1 MKRISS
7 FLGLEED
14 DCEQSKHCEHGEQSE
29 QSKEENSEQ
38 PEKETEQSKEESSE
52 QSKEKT
58 EQSEHSQRS
67 KEENSSQDKT
77 AKTNAITLHN
87 ASFSWGDTTPCLEAI
102 SLSIKKGSLVAVI
115 GDTGCGKSSFL
126 LSLVGMLSRRG
137 GSLQRSGTLA
147 LSEQQAWIVND
158 TVRNNILLGS
168 AYDETRFRRVIA
180 ACQMVRDLRILG
192 GEEAEIGAHGINV
205 SGGQKAR
212 LSLARCCY
220 SEASIVL
227 LDDPLAAVDA
237 RVGHRLFHEC
247 ICGELKGRTR
257 IMTTNALQY
266 LAYCDQIVLLK
277 DRRVAFDGDYAA
289 FTRSPYAGM
298 VSACGESPVEEES
311 SLAEEESDRVEDR
324 EDSIPS
330 QDNNPSQDHEDNPS
344 QDHED
349 HENTTLTTAEEK
361 ETGSI
366 SFSVLTSY
374 ASAFGKGLTWGV
386 VAMLLLTVVSMTAS
400 QLWVSGWTGD
410 PCMEMETAECAARTN
425 YYSVGFFVITAF
437 TGVFTVV
444 RLVLQ
449 ARGRV
454 NASRVYHRELTEH
467 VVGAPVSFFDV
478 NPVGRITNRFN
489 RDMYVIDFDFP
500 YNFFNF
506 LGVLVMVVSDCCV
519 IIGIAPVMSVVIV
532 VTVAA
537 WLWVH
542 GLFTRG
548 NADYQRIEGLER
560 SRLFNDFQSVLAGM
574 ASITAYER
582 RALFV
587 GRMERALD
595 RSNVASLFSFLAN
608 YWFCIRAAT
617 ATSVINFCLCLLSV
631 AFRSS
636 FSAANLGAALSSAIG
651 LSSSISSVCDTIS
664 CSEMN
669 LISIERVRDF
679 CARAQPESLEGGSE
693 RAPEGWPREG
703 RVEMQ
708 DVSLRYREGPLVLKH
723 VNLSVGAQEKVGIVG
738 RTGAGKS
745 SLTVALFRIA
755 PVSTGSITID
765 GVDVGKLGLA
775 EARRAL
781 CIIPQDPVLF
791 CASLRFNVD
800 PFGEYSDERIWS
812 VLEQVGLKECVVQLG
827 GLESALEEGGANL
840 SVGNRQLVCVARALL
855 RNPRILV
862 MDEAT
867 SSLDGAADA
876 RLQEVIR
883 REFAEC
889 TCLTIAHRL
898 NTVVDAD
905 RICVLDQGEVKEMGR
920 PSALWK
926 ARGLFYAMV
935 EATGDAGLK
944 EALEAL

>member
-14 DCEQSKHCEHGEQSE
+14 SERGENGEH
-29 QSKEENSEQ
+29 
-38 PEKETEQSKEESSE
+38 
-52 QSKEKT
+52 
-58 EQSEHSQRS
+58 SEHSEKS
-67 KEENSSQDKT
+67 GNENPEQDKKNEE
-77 AKTNAITLHN
+77 KTNAITLHN
-87 ASFSWGDTTPCLEAI
+87 ASFSWGDATPCLEDV
-102 SLSIKKGSLVAVI
+102 SLHIKKGSLVAVI

-126 LSLVGMLSRRG
+126 LSLAGMLSRRE
-137 GSLQRSGTLA
+137 GSLERSGTLA

-168 AYDETRFRRVIA
+168 AYDETRFHRVIA
-180 ACQMVRDLRILG
+180 ACQMERDLRILG

-257 IMTTNALQY
+257 VMTTNALQY

-289 FTRSPYAGM
+289 FTRSPYAGIA
-298 VSACGESPVEEES
+298 SACGEDGN
-311 SLAEEESDRVEDR
+311 A
-324 EDSIPS
+324 S
-330 QDNNPSQDHEDNPS
+330 QDSLSSRDHEDNPSQDHEDNPS

-349 HENTTLTTAEEK
+349 NTDNNNASQDHTTLTTAEEK
-361 ETGSI
+361 ATGSI
-366 SFSVLTSY
+366 SLSVLTSY
-374 ASAFGKGLTWGV
+374 ASAFGKGLTSGV

-574 ASITAYER
+574 ASITAYGR
-582 RALFV
+582 RELFV

-595 RSNVASLFSFLAN
+595 RSNVASMFSFLAN

-631 AFRSS
+631 VFRSS

-669 LISIERVRDF
+669 LVSIERVRAF
-679 CARAQPESLEGGSE
+679 CASAQPEALEGGSERAEKLEGGSE

-703 RVEMQ
+703 RVEMR

-723 VNLSVGAQEKVGIVG
+723 VNLSVGAREKVGIVG

-755 PVSTGSITID
+755 PLSAGSVTID

-812 VLEQVGLKECVVQLG
+812 VLEQVGLKECVLELG

-840 SVGNRQLVCVARALL
+840 SMGNRQLVCVARALL

-867 SSLDGAADA
+867 SSLDAGADA
-876 RLQEVIR
+876 RLQAVIR

-905 RICVLDQGEVKEMGR
+905 RICVLDQGEVKEVGS

-926 ARGLFYAMV
+926 KRGLFYAMV

-944 EALEAL
+944 EALESL

>member
-1 MKRISS
+1 MRGSSSMKRISS

-14 DCEQSKHCEHGEQSE
+14 SERGENGEHGEQSE
-29 QSKEENSEQ
+29 KEC
-38 PEKETEQSKEESSE
+38 EQSCEHSE
-52 QSKEKT
+52 QSEKDNSGKDNSEKEKN
-58 EQSEHSQRS
+58 
-67 KEENSSQDKT
+67 EE
-77 AKTNAITLHN
+77 KTNAITLHN
-87 ASFSWGDTTPCLEAI
+87 ASFSWGDATPCLEAI
-102 SLSIKKGSLVAVI
+102 SLHIKKGSLVAVI

-126 LSLVGMLSRRG
+126 LSLVGMLSRRE
-137 GSLQRSGTLA
+137 GSLERSGTLA

-180 ACQMVRDLRILG
+180 ACQMERDLRILG

-257 IMTTNALQY
+257 VMTTNALQY

-289 FTRSPYAGM
+289 FTRSPFAGI
-298 VSACGESPVEEES
+298 VSACGE
-311 SLAEEESDRVEDR
+311 DRN
-324 EDSIPS
+324 PS
-330 QDNNPSQDHEDNPS
+330 QDNPSSQDHEDVPSSQDHEDNKDNNNAS
-344 QDHED
+344 QDH
-349 HENTTLTTAEEK
+349 TTLTTAEEK
-361 ETGSI
+361 ATGSI

-374 ASAFGKGLTWGV
+374 ASAFGKGLTSGV
-386 VAMLLLTVVSMTAS
+386 IAMLLLTVVSMTAS

-532 VTVAA
+532 VTVGA

-574 ASITAYER
+574 ASITAYGR
-582 RALFV
+582 RDLFV

-595 RSNVASLFSFLAN
+595 RSNVASMFSFLAN

-631 AFRSS
+631 LFRSS

-669 LISIERVRDF
+669 LVSIERVRAF
-679 CARAQPESLEGGSE
+679 CASAEPEALEGGSERAEALEGVSERAEALEGESE

-703 RVEMQ
+703 RVEMR

-723 VNLSVGAQEKVGIVG
+723 VNLSVGAREKVGIVG

-755 PVSTGSITID
+755 PLSAGSVTID

-812 VLEQVGLKECVVQLG
+812 VLEQVGLKECVVELG

-876 RLQEVIR
+876 RLQAVIR

-905 RICVLDQGEVKEMGR
+905 RICVLEQGEVREVGS

-926 ARGLFYAMV
+926 KRGLFYAMV
-935 EATGDAGLK
+935 EATGDVGLK
-944 EALEAL
+944 EALESL

>member
-14 DCEQSKHCEHGEQSE
+14 SERGENGEHSEQSE
-29 QSKEENSEQ
+29 KSGNEN
-38 PEKETEQSKEESSE
+38 PE
-52 QSKEKT
+52 
-58 EQSEHSQRS
+58 
-67 KEENSSQDKT
+67 QDKKNEE
-77 AKTNAITLHN
+77 KTNAITLHN
-87 ASFSWGDTTPCLEAI
+87 ASFSWGDATPCLEDV
-102 SLSIKKGSLVAVI
+102 SLHIKKGSLVAVI

-126 LSLVGMLSRRG
+126 LSLVGMLSRRE
-137 GSLQRSGTLA
+137 GSLERSGTLA

-168 AYDETRFRRVIA
+168 AYDETRFHRVIA
-180 ACQMVRDLRILG
+180 ACQMERDLRILG

-257 IMTTNALQY
+257 VMTTNALQY

-289 FTRSPYAGM
+289 FTRSPYAGIA
-298 VSACGESPVEEES
+298 SACGEDGN
-311 SLAEEESDRVEDR
+311 A
-324 EDSIPS
+324 S
-330 QDNNPSQDHEDNPS
+330 QDSLSSRDHEDNPSRDHEDNPS

-361 ETGSI
+361 ATGSI
-366 SFSVLTSY
+366 SLPVLTSY
-374 ASAFGKGLTWGV
+374 ASAFGKGLTSGV

-574 ASITAYER
+574 ASITAYGR
-582 RALFV
+582 RELFV

-595 RSNVASLFSFLAN
+595 RSNVASMFSFLAN

-631 AFRSS
+631 VFRSS

-669 LISIERVRDF
+669 LVSIERVRAF
-679 CARAQPESLEGGSE
+679 CASAQPEALEGGSERAEKLEGGSE

-703 RVEMQ
+703 RVEMR

-723 VNLSVGAQEKVGIVG
+723 VNLSVGAREKVGIVG

-755 PVSTGSITID
+755 PLSAGSVTID

-812 VLEQVGLKECVVQLG
+812 VLEQVGLKECVLELG

-867 SSLDGAADA
+867 SSLDAGADA
-876 RLQEVIR
+876 RLQAVIR

-905 RICVLDQGEVKEMGR
+905 RICVLDQGEVKEVGS

-926 ARGLFYAMV
+926 KRGLFYAMV
-935 EATGDAGLK
+935 EATGDARLK
-944 EALEAL
+944 EALESL

>member
-14 DCEQSKHCEHGEQSE
+14 SERGENGEHSEQSE
-29 QSKEENSEQ
+29 KSGNEN
-38 PEKETEQSKEESSE
+38 PE
-52 QSKEKT
+52 
-58 EQSEHSQRS
+58 
-67 KEENSSQDKT
+67 QDKKNEE
-77 AKTNAITLHN
+77 KTNAITLHN
-87 ASFSWGDTTPCLEAI
+87 ASFSWGDATPCLEAI
-102 SLSIKKGSLVAVI
+102 SLHIKKGSLVAVI

-126 LSLVGMLSRRG
+126 LSLAGMLSRRE
-137 GSLQRSGTLA
+137 GSLERSGTLA

-180 ACQMVRDLRILG
+180 ACQMERDLRILG

-257 IMTTNALQY
+257 VMTTNALQY

-289 FTRSPYAGM
+289 FTRSPYAGIA
-298 VSACGESPVEEES
+298 SACGEDGN
-311 SLAEEESDRVEDR
+311 A
-324 EDSIPS
+324 S
-330 QDNNPSQDHEDNPS
+330 QDSLSSRDHEDNPSQDHEDNPS

-349 HENTTLTTAEEK
+349 NPSQDHEDNTDNNNASQDHTTLTTAEEK
-361 ETGSI
+361 ATGSI
-366 SFSVLTSY
+366 SLSVLTSY
-374 ASAFGKGLTWGV
+374 ASAFGKGLTSGV

-574 ASITAYER
+574 ASITAYGR
-582 RALFV
+582 RELFV

-595 RSNVASLFSFLAN
+595 RSNVASMFSFLAN

-631 AFRSS
+631 VLRSS

-669 LISIERVRDF
+669 LVSIERVRAF
-679 CARAQPESLEGGSE
+679 CASAQPEALEGGSERAEKLEGGSE

-703 RVEMQ
+703 RVEMR

-723 VNLSVGAQEKVGIVG
+723 VNLSVGAREKVGIVG

-755 PVSTGSITID
+755 PLSAGSVTID

-812 VLEQVGLKECVVQLG
+812 VLEQVGLKECVLELG

-867 SSLDGAADA
+867 SSLDAGADA
-876 RLQEVIR
+876 RLQAVIR

-905 RICVLDQGEVKEMGR
+905 RICVLDQGEVREVGS

-926 ARGLFYAMV
+926 KRGLFYAMV

-944 EALEAL
+944 EALESL

>member
-14 DCEQSKHCEHGEQSE
+14 SERGENGEHSEQSE
-29 QSKEENSEQ
+29 KSGNEN
-38 PEKETEQSKEESSE
+38 PE
-52 QSKEKT
+52 
-58 EQSEHSQRS
+58 
-67 KEENSSQDKT
+67 QDKKNEE
-77 AKTNAITLHN
+77 KTNAITLHN
-87 ASFSWGDTTPCLEAI
+87 ASFSWGDATPCLEDV
-102 SLSIKKGSLVAVI
+102 SLHIKKGSLVAVI

-126 LSLVGMLSRRG
+126 LSLAGMLSRRE
-137 GSLQRSGTLA
+137 GSLERSGTLA

-168 AYDETRFRRVIA
+168 AYDETRFHRVIA
-180 ACQMVRDLRILG
+180 ACQMERDLRILG

-257 IMTTNALQY
+257 VMTTNALQY

-289 FTRSPYAGM
+289 FTRSPYAGIA
-298 VSACGESPVEEES
+298 SACGE
-311 SLAEEESDRVEDR
+311 DRN
-324 EDSIPS
+324 PS
-330 QDNNPSQDHEDNPS
+330 QDSLSSQDHEDNPS

-349 HENTTLTTAEEK
+349 NTDNNNASQDHENTTLTTAEEK
-361 ETGSI
+361 ATGSI

-374 ASAFGKGLTWGV
+374 AKAFGKGLTSGV

-410 PCMEMETAECAARTN
+410 SCMEMETAECAARTN

-574 ASITAYER
+574 ASITAYGR
-582 RALFV
+582 RELFV
-587 GRMERALD
+587 GRMERALN
-595 RSNVASLFSFLAN
+595 RSNVASMFSFLAN

-631 AFRSS
+631 LFRSS

-669 LISIERVRDF
+669 LVSIERVRAF
-679 CARAQPESLEGGSE
+679 CASAQPEALEGGSE

-703 RVEMQ
+703 RVEMR

-723 VNLSVGAQEKVGIVG
+723 VNLSVGAREKVGIVG

-755 PVSTGSITID
+755 PLSGGSVTID

-812 VLEQVGLKECVVQLG
+812 VLEQVGLKECVLELG

-867 SSLDGAADA
+867 SSLDAGADA
-876 RLQEVIR
+876 RLQAVIR

-905 RICVLDQGEVKEMGR
+905 RICVLDQGEVKEVGS

-926 ARGLFYAMV
+926 KRGLFYAMV

-944 EALEAL
+944 EALESL

>member
-14 DCEQSKHCEHGEQSE
+14 GERGENGEHGEHSE
-29 QSKEENSEQ
+29 QS
-38 PEKETEQSKEESSE
+38 EKECEKSCEHSE
-52 QSKEKT
+52 QSEKDNSEKEKN
-58 EQSEHSQRS
+58 
-67 KEENSSQDKT
+67 EET
-77 AKTNAITLHN
+77 TNAITLHN
-87 ASFSWGDTTPCLEAI
+87 ASFSWGDATPCLEGM
-102 SLSIKKGSLVAVI
+102 SLHIKKGSLVAVI

-126 LSLVGMLSRRG
+126 LSLVGMLSRRE
-137 GSLQRSGTLA
+137 GSLERSGTLA

-168 AYDETRFRRVIA
+168 AYDETRFHRVIA
-180 ACQMVRDLRILG
+180 VCQMERDLRILG

-257 IMTTNALQY
+257 VMTTNALQY

-289 FTRSPYAGM
+289 FTRSPFAGI
-298 VSACGESPVEEES
+298 VSACGE
-311 SLAEEESDRVEDR
+311 DRN
-324 EDSIPS
+324 PS
-330 QDNNPSQDHEDNPS
+330 QDSLSSRDHEDNPSQDHEDNPS

-349 HENTTLTTAEEK
+349 NKDNNNASQDHTTLTTAEEK
-361 ETGSI
+361 ATGSI
-366 SFSVLTSY
+366 SLSVLTSY
-374 ASAFGKGLTWGV
+374 ASAFGKGLTSGV

-574 ASITAYER
+574 ASITAYGR
-582 RALFV
+582 RELFV

-595 RSNVASLFSFLAN
+595 RSNVASMFSFLAN

-631 AFRSS
+631 LFRSS

-669 LISIERVRDF
+669 LVSIERVRAF
-679 CARAQPESLEGGSE
+679 CASAQPEALEGGSERAEKLEGGSE

-703 RVEMQ
+703 RVEMR

-723 VNLSVGAQEKVGIVG
+723 VNLSVGAREKVGIVG

-755 PVSTGSITID
+755 PLSAGSVTID

-812 VLEQVGLKECVVQLG
+812 VLEQVGLKECVVELG

-867 SSLDGAADA
+867 SSLDAGADA
-876 RLQEVIR
+876 RLQAVIR

-905 RICVLDQGEVKEMGR
+905 RICVLDQGEVKEVGS

-926 ARGLFYAMV
+926 KRGLFYAMV

-944 EALEAL
+944 EALESL

>member
-14 DCEQSKHCEHGEQSE
+14 SERGENGEHSEQSE
-29 QSKEENSEQ
+29 KSGNEN
-38 PEKETEQSKEESSE
+38 PE
-52 QSKEKT
+52 
-58 EQSEHSQRS
+58 
-67 KEENSSQDKT
+67 QDKKNEE
-77 AKTNAITLHN
+77 KTNAITLHN
-87 ASFSWGDTTPCLEAI
+87 ASFSWGDATPCLEDV
-102 SLSIKKGSLVAVI
+102 SLHIKKGSLVAVI

-126 LSLVGMLSRRG
+126 LSLVGMLSRRE
-137 GSLQRSGTLA
+137 GSLERSGTLA

-168 AYDETRFRRVIA
+168 AYDETRFHRVIA
-180 ACQMVRDLRILG
+180 ACQMERDLRILG

-257 IMTTNALQY
+257 VMTTNALQY

-289 FTRSPYAGM
+289 FTRSPYAGIA
-298 VSACGESPVEEES
+298 SACGEDGN
-311 SLAEEESDRVEDR
+311 A
-324 EDSIPS
+324 S
-330 QDNNPSQDHEDNPS
+330 QDSLSSRDHEDNPSRDHEDNPS

-349 HENTTLTTAEEK
+349 NTDNNNASQDHTTLTTAEEK
-361 ETGSI
+361 ATGSI
-366 SFSVLTSY
+366 SLSVLTSY
-374 ASAFGKGLTWGV
+374 ASAFGKGLTSGV

-410 PCMEMETAECAARTN
+410 PCMVMETAECAARTN

-437 TGVFTVV
+437 TGVLTVV

-574 ASITAYER
+574 ASITAYGR
-582 RALFV
+582 RELFV

-595 RSNVASLFSFLAN
+595 RSNVASMFSFLAN

-631 AFRSS
+631 LFRSS

-669 LISIERVRDF
+669 LVSIERVRAF
-679 CARAQPESLEGGSE
+679 CASAQPEALEGGSE

-703 RVEMQ
+703 RVEMR

-723 VNLSVGAQEKVGIVG
+723 VNLSVGAREKVGIVG

-755 PVSTGSITID
+755 PLSAGSVTID

-812 VLEQVGLKECVVQLG
+812 VLEQVGLKECVLELG

-867 SSLDGAADA
+867 SSLDAGADA
-876 RLQEVIR
+876 RLQAVIR

-905 RICVLDQGEVKEMGR
+905 RICVLDQGEVKEVGS

-926 ARGLFYAMV
+926 KRGLFYAMV

-944 EALEAL
+944 EALESL

>member
-1 MKRISS
+1 MRGSSSMKRISS

-14 DCEQSKHCEHGEQSE
+14 SERGENGEHSEQSE
-29 QSKEENSEQ
+29 KSGNEN
-38 PEKETEQSKEESSE
+38 PE
-52 QSKEKT
+52 
-58 EQSEHSQRS
+58 
-67 KEENSSQDKT
+67 QDKKNEE
-77 AKTNAITLHN
+77 KTNAITLHN
-87 ASFSWGDTTPCLEAI
+87 ASFSWGDATPCLEDV
-102 SLSIKKGSLVAVI
+102 SLHIKKGSLVAVI

-126 LSLVGMLSRRG
+126 LSLVGMLSRRE
-137 GSLQRSGTLA
+137 GSLERSGTLA

-168 AYDETRFRRVIA
+168 AYDETRFHRVIA
-180 ACQMVRDLRILG
+180 ACQMERDLRILG

-257 IMTTNALQY
+257 VMTTNALQY

-289 FTRSPYAGM
+289 FTRSPYAGIA
-298 VSACGESPVEEES
+298 SACGESPVEEES

-374 ASAFGKGLTWGV
+374 ASAFGKGLTSGV

-454 NASRVYHRELTEH
+454 NASRVYHKELTEH

-574 ASITAYER
+574 ASITAYGR
-582 RALFV
+582 RELFV

-595 RSNVASLFSFLAN
+595 RSNVASMFSFLAN

-631 AFRSS
+631 VFRSS

-669 LISIERVRDF
+669 LVSIERVRAF
-679 CARAQPESLEGGSE
+679 CASAQPESLEGGSERAEKLEGGSE

-703 RVEMQ
+703 RVEMR

-723 VNLSVGAQEKVGIVG
+723 VNLSVGAREKVGIVG

-755 PVSTGSITID
+755 PLSAGSVTID

-812 VLEQVGLKECVVQLG
+812 VLEQVGLKECVLELG

-867 SSLDGAADA
+867 SSLDAGADA
-876 RLQEVIR
+876 RLQAVIR

-905 RICVLDQGEVKEMGR
+905 RICVLDQGEVKEVGS

-926 ARGLFYAMV
+926 KRGLFYAMV
-935 EATGDAGLK
+935 EATGDARLK
-944 EALEAL
+944 EALESL

>member
-14 DCEQSKHCEHGEQSE
+14 SERGENGEHSEQSE
-29 QSKEENSEQ
+29 KSGNEN
-38 PEKETEQSKEESSE
+38 PE
-52 QSKEKT
+52 
-58 EQSEHSQRS
+58 
-67 KEENSSQDKT
+67 QDKKNEE
-77 AKTNAITLHN
+77 KTNAITLHN
-87 ASFSWGDTTPCLEAI
+87 ASFSWGDATPCLEDV
-102 SLSIKKGSLVAVI
+102 SLHIKKGSLVAVI

-126 LSLVGMLSRRG
+126 LSLVGMLSRRE
-137 GSLQRSGTLA
+137 GSLERSGTLA
-147 LSEQQAWIVND
+147 LSQQQAWIVND

-180 ACQMVRDLRILG
+180 ACQMERDLRILG

-257 IMTTNALQY
+257 VMTTNALQY

-289 FTRSPYAGM
+289 FTRSPYAGIA
-298 VSACGESPVEEES
+298 SACGEDGN
-311 SLAEEESDRVEDR
+311 A
-324 EDSIPS
+324 S
-330 QDNNPSQDHEDNPS
+330 QDSLSSRDHEDNPSRDREDNPS

-349 HENTTLTTAEEK
+349 NTDNNNASQDHTTLTTAEEK
-361 ETGSI
+361 ATGSI
-366 SFSVLTSY
+366 SLSVLTSY
-374 ASAFGKGLTWGV
+374 ASAFGKGLTSGV

-574 ASITAYER
+574 ASITAYGR
-582 RALFV
+582 RELFV

-595 RSNVASLFSFLAN
+595 RSNVASMFSFLAN

-631 AFRSS
+631 VFRSS

-669 LISIERVRDF
+669 LVSIERVRAF
-679 CARAQPESLEGGSE
+679 CASAQPEALEGGSERAEKLEGGSE

-703 RVEMQ
+703 RVEMR

-723 VNLSVGAQEKVGIVG
+723 VNLSVGAREKVGIVG

-755 PVSTGSITID
+755 PLSAGSVTID

-812 VLEQVGLKECVVQLG
+812 VLEQVGLKECVLELG

-867 SSLDGAADA
+867 SSLDAGADA
-876 RLQEVIR
+876 RLQAVIR

-905 RICVLDQGEVKEMGR
+905 RICVLDQGEVKEVGS

-926 ARGLFYAMV
+926 KRGLFYAMV
-935 EATGDAGLK
+935 EATGDARLK
-944 EALEAL
+944 EALESL

>member
-14 DCEQSKHCEHGEQSE
+14 SKRGENGEQSE
-29 QSKEENSEQ
+29 KSKNEQTEKEGENSEQ
-38 PEKETEQSKEESSE
+38 NEKNEE
-52 QSKEKT
+52 
-58 EQSEHSQRS
+58 
-67 KEENSSQDKT
+67 
-77 AKTNAITLHN
+77 KTNAITLHN
-87 ASFSWGDTTPCLEAI
+87 ASFSWGDATPCLEDV
-102 SLSIKKGSLVAVI
+102 SLHIKKDSLVVVI

-126 LSLVGMLSRRG
+126 LSLVGMLSRRE
-137 GSLQRSGTLA
+137 GSLERSGTLA

-180 ACQMVRDLRILG
+180 ACQMERDLRILG

-257 IMTTNALQY
+257 VMTTNALQY

-289 FTRSPYAGM
+289 FTRSPFAGI
-298 VSACGESPVEEES
+298 VSACGE
-311 SLAEEESDRVEDR
+311 DRN
-324 EDSIPS
+324 PS
-330 QDNNPSQDHEDNPS
+330 QDNPSSQDHEDVPSSQYNNPS

-361 ETGSI
+361 ATGSI

-374 ASAFGKGLTWGV
+374 ASAFGKGLTSGV
-386 VAMLLLTVVSMTAS
+386 IAMLLLTVVSMTAS

-410 PCMEMETAECAARTN
+410 PCMEMETEECASRTN

-574 ASITAYER
+574 ASITAYGR
-582 RALFV
+582 RELFV

-595 RSNVASLFSFLAN
+595 RSNVASMFSFLAN

-631 AFRSS
+631 LFRSS

-669 LISIERVRDF
+669 LISIERVRAF
-679 CARAQPESLEGGSE
+679 CASAEPEALEGESE

-703 RVEMQ
+703 RVEMR

-723 VNLSVGAQEKVGIVG
+723 VNLSVGAREKVGIVG

-755 PVSTGSITID
+755 PLSAGSVTID

-812 VLEQVGLKECVVQLG
+812 VLEQVGLKECVLELG

-867 SSLDGAADA
+867 SSLDAGADA
-876 RLQEVIR
+876 RLQAVIR

-905 RICVLDQGEVKEMGR
+905 RICVLDQGEVREVGS

-926 ARGLFYAMV
+926 KRGLFYAMV
-935 EATGDAGLK
+935 EATGDTGLK
-944 EALEAL
+944 EALESL

>member
-14 DCEQSKHCEHGEQSE
+14 SERGENGEHSEQSE
-29 QSKEENSEQ
+29 KSGNEN
-38 PEKETEQSKEESSE
+38 PE
-52 QSKEKT
+52 
-58 EQSEHSQRS
+58 
-67 KEENSSQDKT
+67 QDKKNEE
-77 AKTNAITLHN
+77 KTNAITLHN
-87 ASFSWGDTTPCLEAI
+87 ASFSWGDATPCLEDV
-102 SLSIKKGSLVAVI
+102 SLHIKKGSLVAVI

-126 LSLVGMLSRRG
+126 LSLVGMLSRRE
-137 GSLQRSGTLA
+137 GSLERSGTLA
-147 LSEQQAWIVND
+147 LSEQQTWIVND

-180 ACQMVRDLRILG
+180 ACQMERDLRILG

-257 IMTTNALQY
+257 VMTTNALQY

-289 FTRSPYAGM
+289 FTRSPYAGIA
-298 VSACGESPVEEES
+298 SACGEDGN
-311 SLAEEESDRVEDR
+311 A
-324 EDSIPS
+324 S
-330 QDNNPSQDHEDNPS
+330 QDSLSSRDHEDNPS

-349 HENTTLTTAEEK
+349 NTDNNNASQDHTTLTTAEEK
-361 ETGSI
+361 ATGSI
-366 SFSVLTSY
+366 SLSVLTSY
-374 ASAFGKGLTWGV
+374 ASAFGKGLTSGV

-574 ASITAYER
+574 ASITAYGR
-582 RALFV
+582 RELFV

-595 RSNVASLFSFLAN
+595 RSNVASMFSFLAN

-631 AFRSS
+631 VFRSS

-669 LISIERVRDF
+669 LVSIERVRAF
-679 CARAQPESLEGGSE
+679 CASAQPEALEGGSERAEKLEGGSE

-703 RVEMQ
+703 RVEMR

-723 VNLSVGAQEKVGIVG
+723 VNLSVGAREKVGIVG

-755 PVSTGSITID
+755 PLSAGSVTID

-812 VLEQVGLKECVVQLG
+812 VLEQVGLKECVLELG

-867 SSLDGAADA
+867 SSLDAGADA
-876 RLQEVIR
+876 RLQAVIR

-905 RICVLDQGEVKEMGR
+905 RICVLDQGEVKEVGS

-926 ARGLFYAMV
+926 KRGLFYAMV
-935 EATGDAGLK
+935 EATGDARLK
-944 EALEAL
+944 EALESL

>member
-14 DCEQSKHCEHGEQSE
+14 SERGENGEHSEQSE
-29 QSKEENSEQ
+29 KSGNEN
-38 PEKETEQSKEESSE
+38 PE
-52 QSKEKT
+52 
-58 EQSEHSQRS
+58 
-67 KEENSSQDKT
+67 QDKKNEE
-77 AKTNAITLHN
+77 KTNAITLHN
-87 ASFSWGDTTPCLEAI
+87 ASFSWGDATPCLEDV
-102 SLSIKKGSLVAVI
+102 SLHIKKGSLVAVI

-126 LSLVGMLSRRG
+126 LSLVGMLSRRE
-137 GSLQRSGTLA
+137 GSLERSGTLA

-180 ACQMVRDLRILG
+180 ACQMERDLRILG

-257 IMTTNALQY
+257 VMTTNALQY

-289 FTRSPYAGM
+289 FTRSPYAGIA
-298 VSACGESPVEEES
+298 SACGEDGN
-311 SLAEEESDRVEDR
+311 A
-324 EDSIPS
+324 S
-330 QDNNPSQDHEDNPS
+330 QDSLSSRDHEDNPSQDHEDNPS

-349 HENTTLTTAEEK
+349 NTDNNNASQDHTTLTTAEEK
-361 ETGSI
+361 ATGSI
-366 SFSVLTSY
+366 SLSVLTSY
-374 ASAFGKGLTWGV
+374 ASAFGKGLTSGV

-542 GLFTRG
+542 GLFMRG

-574 ASITAYER
+574 ASITAYGR
-582 RALFV
+582 RELFV

-595 RSNVASLFSFLAN
+595 RSNVASMFSFLAN

-631 AFRSS
+631 LFRSS

-669 LISIERVRDF
+669 LVSIERVRAF
-679 CARAQPESLEGGSE
+679 CASAEPEALEGGSERAEKLEGGSE

-703 RVEMQ
+703 RVEMR

-723 VNLSVGAQEKVGIVG
+723 VNLSVGAREKVGIVG

-755 PVSTGSITID
+755 PLSAGSVTID

-812 VLEQVGLKECVVQLG
+812 VLEQVGLKECVLELG

-867 SSLDGAADA
+867 SSLDAGADA
-876 RLQEVIR
+876 RLQAVIR

-905 RICVLDQGEVKEMGR
+905 RICVLDQGEVKEVGS

-926 ARGLFYAMV
+926 ERGLFYAMV

-944 EALEAL
+944 EALESL

>member
-14 DCEQSKHCEHGEQSE
+14 SERGENGEHSEQSE
-29 QSKEENSEQ
+29 KSGNEN
-38 PEKETEQSKEESSE
+38 PE
-52 QSKEKT
+52 
-58 EQSEHSQRS
+58 
-67 KEENSSQDKT
+67 QDKKNEE
-77 AKTNAITLHN
+77 KTNAITLHN
-87 ASFSWGDTTPCLEAI
+87 ASFSWGDATPCLEDV
-102 SLSIKKGSLVAVI
+102 SLHIKKGSLVAVI

-126 LSLVGMLSRRG
+126 LSLVGMLSRRE
-137 GSLQRSGTLA
+137 GSLERSGTLA

-168 AYDETRFRRVIA
+168 AYDETRFHRVIA
-180 ACQMVRDLRILG
+180 ACQMERDLRILG

-257 IMTTNALQY
+257 VMTTNALQY

-289 FTRSPYAGM
+289 FTRSPYAGIA
-298 VSACGESPVEEES
+298 SACGEDGN
-311 SLAEEESDRVEDR
+311 A
-324 EDSIPS
+324 S
-330 QDNNPSQDHEDNPS
+330 QDSLSSRDHEDNPSQDHEDNPS

-349 HENTTLTTAEEK
+349 NTDNNNASQDHTTLTTAEEK
-361 ETGSI
+361 ATGSI
-366 SFSVLTSY
+366 SLSVLTSY
-374 ASAFGKGLTWGV
+374 ASAFGKGLTSGV

-478 NPVGRITNRFN
+478 NSVGRITNRFN

-574 ASITAYER
+574 ASITAYGR
-582 RALFV
+582 RELFV

-595 RSNVASLFSFLAN
+595 RSNVASMFSFLAN

-631 AFRSS
+631 VFRSS

-669 LISIERVRDF
+669 LVSIERVRAF
-679 CARAQPESLEGGSE
+679 CASAQPEALEGGSERAEKLEGGSE

-703 RVEMQ
+703 RVEMR

-723 VNLSVGAQEKVGIVG
+723 VNLSVGAREKVGIVG

-755 PVSTGSITID
+755 PLSAGSVTID

-812 VLEQVGLKECVVQLG
+812 VLEQVGLKECVVELG

-867 SSLDGAADA
+867 SSLDAGADA
-876 RLQEVIR
+876 RLQAVIR

-905 RICVLDQGEVKEMGR
+905 RICVLDQGEVKEVGS

-926 ARGLFYAMV
+926 ERGLFYAMV
-935 EATGDAGLK
+935 EATGDARLK
-944 EALEAL
+944 EALESL

>member
-14 DCEQSKHCEHGEQSE
+14 SERGENGEH
-29 QSKEENSEQ
+29 
-38 PEKETEQSKEESSE
+38 
-52 QSKEKT
+52 
-58 EQSEHSQRS
+58 SEHSEKS
-67 KEENSSQDKT
+67 GNENPEQDKKNEE
-77 AKTNAITLHN
+77 KTNAITLHN
-87 ASFSWGDTTPCLEAI
+87 ASFSWGDATPCLEDV
-102 SLSIKKGSLVAVI
+102 SLHIKKGSLVAVI

-126 LSLVGMLSRRG
+126 LSLVGMLSRRE
-137 GSLQRSGTLA
+137 GSLERSGTLA

-180 ACQMVRDLRILG
+180 ACQMERDLRILG

-257 IMTTNALQY
+257 VMTTNALQY

-289 FTRSPYAGM
+289 FTRSPYAGIA
-298 VSACGESPVEEES
+298 SACGEDGN
-311 SLAEEESDRVEDR
+311 A
-324 EDSIPS
+324 S
-330 QDNNPSQDHEDNPS
+330 QDSLSSRDHEDNPSQDHEDNPS

-349 HENTTLTTAEEK
+349 NTDNNNASQDHTTLTTAEEK
-361 ETGSI
+361 ATGSI
-366 SFSVLTSY
+366 SLSVLTSY
-374 ASAFGKGLTWGV
+374 ASAFGKGLTSGV

-574 ASITAYER
+574 ASITAYGR
-582 RALFV
+582 RELFV

-595 RSNVASLFSFLAN
+595 RSNVASMFSFLAN

-631 AFRSS
+631 VFRSS

-669 LISIERVRDF
+669 LVSIERVRAF
-679 CARAQPESLEGGSE
+679 CASAQPEALEGGSERAEKLELGGSE

-703 RVEMQ
+703 RVEMR

-723 VNLSVGAQEKVGIVG
+723 VNLSVGAREKVGIVG

-755 PVSTGSITID
+755 PLSAGSVTID

-812 VLEQVGLKECVVQLG
+812 VLEQVGLKECVVELG

-840 SVGNRQLVCVARALL
+840 SMGNRQLVCVARALL

-867 SSLDGAADA
+867 SSLDAGADA
-876 RLQEVIR
+876 RLQAVIR

-905 RICVLDQGEVKEMGR
+905 RICVLDQGEVKEVGS

-926 ARGLFYAMV
+926 KRGLFYAMV
-935 EATGDAGLK
+935 EATGDARLK
-944 EALEAL
+944 EALESL

>member
-14 DCEQSKHCEHGEQSE
+14 SERGENGEHSEQSE
-29 QSKEENSEQ
+29 KSGNEN
-38 PEKETEQSKEESSE
+38 PE
-52 QSKEKT
+52 
-58 EQSEHSQRS
+58 
-67 KEENSSQDKT
+67 QDKKNEE
-77 AKTNAITLHN
+77 KTNAITLHN
-87 ASFSWGDTTPCLEAI
+87 ASFSWGDATPCLEDV
-102 SLSIKKGSLVAVI
+102 SLHIKKGSLVAVI

-126 LSLVGMLSRRG
+126 LSLVGMLSRRE
-137 GSLQRSGTLA
+137 GSLERSGTLA

-180 ACQMVRDLRILG
+180 ACQMERDLRILG

-257 IMTTNALQY
+257 VMTTNALQY

-289 FTRSPYAGM
+289 FTRSPYAGIA
-298 VSACGESPVEEES
+298 SACGEDGN
-311 SLAEEESDRVEDR
+311 A
-324 EDSIPS
+324 S
-330 QDNNPSQDHEDNPS
+330 QDSLSSRDHEDNPS

-349 HENTTLTTAEEK
+349 NTDNNNASQDHTTLTTAEEK
-361 ETGSI
+361 ATGSI
-366 SFSVLTSY
+366 SLSVLTSY
-374 ASAFGKGLTWGV
+374 ASAFGKGLTSGV

-574 ASITAYER
+574 ASITAYGR
-582 RALFV
+582 RELFV

-595 RSNVASLFSFLAN
+595 RSNVASMFSFLAN

-631 AFRSS
+631 VFRSS

-669 LISIERVRDF
+669 LVSIERVRAF
-679 CARAQPESLEGGSE
+679 CASAQPEALEGGSERAEKLEGGSE

-703 RVEMQ
+703 RVEMR

-723 VNLSVGAQEKVGIVG
+723 VNLSVGAREKVGIVG

-755 PVSTGSITID
+755 PLSAGSVTID

-812 VLEQVGLKECVVQLG
+812 VLEQVGLKECVLELG

-867 SSLDGAADA
+867 SSLDAGADA
-876 RLQEVIR
+876 RLQAVIR

-905 RICVLDQGEVKEMGR
+905 RICVLDQGEVKEVGS

-926 ARGLFYAMV
+926 KRGLFYAMV
-935 EATGDAGLK
+935 EATGDARLK
-944 EALEAL
+944 EALESL

>member
-14 DCEQSKHCEHGEQSE
+14 SERGENGEHSEQSE
-29 QSKEENSEQ
+29 KSGNEN
-38 PEKETEQSKEESSE
+38 PE
-52 QSKEKT
+52 
-58 EQSEHSQRS
+58 
-67 KEENSSQDKT
+67 QDKKNEE
-77 AKTNAITLHN
+77 KTNAITLHN
-87 ASFSWGDTTPCLEAI
+87 ASFSWGDATPCLEDV
-102 SLSIKKGSLVAVI
+102 SLHIKKGSLVAVI

-126 LSLVGMLSRRG
+126 LSLVGMLSRRE
-137 GSLQRSGTLA
+137 GSLERSGTLA

-180 ACQMVRDLRILG
+180 ACQMERDLRILG

-257 IMTTNALQY
+257 VMTTNALQY

-289 FTRSPYAGM
+289 FTRSPYAGIA
-298 VSACGESPVEEES
+298 SACGEDGN
-311 SLAEEESDRVEDR
+311 A
-324 EDSIPS
+324 S
-330 QDNNPSQDHEDNPS
+330 QDSLSSRDHEDNPSSANHEDNPS

-349 HENTTLTTAEEK
+349 NTDNNNASQDHTTLTTAEEK
-361 ETGSI
+361 ATGSI
-366 SFSVLTSY
+366 SLSVLTSY
-374 ASAFGKGLTWGV
+374 ASAFGKGLTSGV

-410 PCMEMETAECAARTN
+410 PCMEMETEECASRTN

-574 ASITAYER
+574 ASITAYGR
-582 RALFV
+582 RELFV

-595 RSNVASLFSFLAN
+595 RSNVASMFSFLAN

-631 AFRSS
+631 VFRSS

-669 LISIERVRDF
+669 LVSIERVRAF
-679 CARAQPESLEGGSE
+679 CASAEPEALEGGSE

-703 RVEMQ
+703 RVEMR

-723 VNLSVGAQEKVGIVG
+723 VNLSVGAREKVGIVG

-755 PVSTGSITID
+755 PLSAGSVTID

-812 VLEQVGLKECVVQLG
+812 VLEQVGLKECVLELG

-867 SSLDGAADA
+867 SSLDAGADA
-876 RLQEVIR
+876 RLQAVIR

-905 RICVLDQGEVKEMGR
+905 RICVLDQGEVKEVGS

-926 ARGLFYAMV
+926 ERGLFYAMV
-935 EATGDAGLK
+935 EATGDARLK
-944 EALEAL
+944 EALESL

>member
-14 DCEQSKHCEHGEQSE
+14 SERGENGEHSEQSE
-29 QSKEENSEQ
+29 KSGNEN
-38 PEKETEQSKEESSE
+38 PE
-52 QSKEKT
+52 
-58 EQSEHSQRS
+58 
-67 KEENSSQDKT
+67 QDKKNEE
-77 AKTNAITLHN
+77 KTNAITLHN
-87 ASFSWGDTTPCLEAI
+87 ASFSWGDATPCLEDV
-102 SLSIKKGSLVAVI
+102 SLHIKKGSLVAVI

-126 LSLVGMLSRRG
+126 LSLVGMLSRRE
-137 GSLQRSGTLA
+137 GSLERSGTLA

-168 AYDETRFRRVIA
+168 AYDETRFHRVIA
-180 ACQMVRDLRILG
+180 ACQMERDLRILG

-257 IMTTNALQY
+257 VMTTNALQY

-289 FTRSPYAGM
+289 FTRSPYAGIA
-298 VSACGESPVEEES
+298 SACGEDGN
-311 SLAEEESDRVEDR
+311 A
-324 EDSIPS
+324 S
-330 QDNNPSQDHEDNPS
+330 QDSLSSRDHEDNPSQDHEDNPS

-349 HENTTLTTAEEK
+349 NTDNNNASQDHTTLTTAEEK
-361 ETGSI
+361 ATGSI
-366 SFSVLTSY
+366 SLSVLTSY
-374 ASAFGKGLTWGV
+374 ASAFGKGLTSGV

-574 ASITAYER
+574 ASITAYGR
-582 RALFV
+582 RELFV

-595 RSNVASLFSFLAN
+595 RSNVASMFSFLAN

-631 AFRSS
+631 VFRSS

-669 LISIERVRDF
+669 LVSIERVRAF
-679 CARAQPESLEGGSE
+679 CASAQPEALEGGSERAEKLEGGSE

-703 RVEMQ
+703 RVEMR

-723 VNLSVGAQEKVGIVG
+723 VNLSVGAREKVGIVG

-755 PVSTGSITID
+755 PLSAGSVTID

-812 VLEQVGLKECVVQLG
+812 VLEQVGLKECVLELG

-867 SSLDGAADA
+867 SSLDAGADA
-876 RLQEVIR
+876 RLQAVIR

-905 RICVLDQGEVKEMGR
+905 RICVLDQGEVKEVGS

-926 ARGLFYAMV
+926 KRGLFYAMV
-935 EATGDAGLK
+935 EATGDARLK
-944 EALEAL
+944 EALESL

>member
-14 DCEQSKHCEHGEQSE
+14 SERGENGEHSEQSE
-29 QSKEENSEQ
+29 KSGNEN
-38 PEKETEQSKEESSE
+38 PE
-52 QSKEKT
+52 
-58 EQSEHSQRS
+58 
-67 KEENSSQDKT
+67 QDKKNEE
-77 AKTNAITLHN
+77 KTNAITLHN
-87 ASFSWGDTTPCLEAI
+87 ASFSWGDATPCLEDV
-102 SLSIKKGSLVAVI
+102 SLHIKKGSLVAVI

-126 LSLVGMLSRRG
+126 LSLVGMLSRRE
-137 GSLQRSGTLA
+137 GSLERSGTLA

-180 ACQMVRDLRILG
+180 ACQMERDLRILG

-257 IMTTNALQY
+257 VMTTNALQY

-289 FTRSPYAGM
+289 FTRSPYAGIA
-298 VSACGESPVEEES
+298 SACGEDGNASQDSLS
-311 SLAEEESDRVEDR
+311 SRDR
-324 EDSIPS
+324 ED
-330 QDNNPSQDHEDNPS
+330 NPSQDHEDNPS

-349 HENTTLTTAEEK
+349 NTDNNNASQDHTTLTTAEEK
-361 ETGSI
+361 ATGSI
-366 SFSVLTSY
+366 SLSVLTSY
-374 ASAFGKGLTWGV
+374 ASAFGKGLTSGV

-574 ASITAYER
+574 ASITAYGR
-582 RALFV
+582 RELFV

-595 RSNVASLFSFLAN
+595 RSNVASMFSFLAN

-631 AFRSS
+631 VFRSS

-669 LISIERVRDF
+669 LVSIERVRAF
-679 CARAQPESLEGGSE
+679 CASAQPEALEGGSERAEKLEGGSE

-703 RVEMQ
+703 RVEMR

-723 VNLSVGAQEKVGIVG
+723 VNLSVGAREKVGIVG

-755 PVSTGSITID
+755 PLSAGSVTID

-812 VLEQVGLKECVVQLG
+812 VLEQVGLKECVLELG

-867 SSLDGAADA
+867 SSLDAGADA
-876 RLQEVIR
+876 RLQAVIR

-905 RICVLDQGEVKEMGR
+905 RICVLDQGEVKEVGS

-926 ARGLFYAMV
+926 KRGLFYAMV
-935 EATGDAGLK
+935 EATGDARLK
-944 EALEAL
+944 EALESL

>member
-1 MKRISS
+1 MRGSSSMKRISS

-14 DCEQSKHCEHGEQSE
+14 SERGENGEH
-29 QSKEENSEQ
+29 
-38 PEKETEQSKEESSE
+38 
-52 QSKEKT
+52 
-58 EQSEHSQRS
+58 SEHSEKS
-67 KEENSSQDKT
+67 GNENPEQDKKNEE
-77 AKTNAITLHN
+77 KTNAITLHN
-87 ASFSWGDTTPCLEAI
+87 ASFSWGDATPCLEDV
-102 SLSIKKGSLVAVI
+102 SLHIKKGSLVAVI

-126 LSLVGMLSRRG
+126 LSLVGMLSRRE
-137 GSLQRSGTLA
+137 GSLERSGTLA
-147 LSEQQAWIVND
+147 LSQQQAWIVND

-168 AYDETRFRRVIA
+168 AYDETRFHRVIA
-180 ACQMVRDLRILG
+180 ACQMERDLRILG

-257 IMTTNALQY
+257 VMTTNALQY

-289 FTRSPYAGM
+289 FTRSPYAGIA
-298 VSACGESPVEEES
+298 SACGEDGN
-311 SLAEEESDRVEDR
+311 A
-324 EDSIPS
+324 S
-330 QDNNPSQDHEDNPS
+330 QDSLSSRDHEDNPSQDHEDNPS

-349 HENTTLTTAEEK
+349 NTDNNNASQDHTTLTTAEEK
-361 ETGSI
+361 ATGSI
-366 SFSVLTSY
+366 SLSVLTSY
-374 ASAFGKGLTWGV
+374 ASAFGKGLTSGV

-574 ASITAYER
+574 ASITAYGR
-582 RALFV
+582 RELFV

-595 RSNVASLFSFLAN
+595 RSNVASMFSFLAN

-631 AFRSS
+631 VFRSS

-669 LISIERVRDF
+669 LVSIERVRAF
-679 CARAQPESLEGGSE
+679 CASAEPEALEGGSERAEKLEGGSE

-703 RVEMQ
+703 RVEMR

-723 VNLSVGAQEKVGIVG
+723 VNLSVGAREKVGIVG

-755 PVSTGSITID
+755 PLSGGSVTID

-812 VLEQVGLKECVVQLG
+812 VLEQVGLKECVLELG

-867 SSLDGAADA
+867 SSLDAGADA
-876 RLQEVIR
+876 RLQAVIR

-905 RICVLDQGEVKEMGR
+905 RICVLDQGEVREVGS

-926 ARGLFYAMV
+926 KRGLFYAMV
-935 EATGDAGLK
+935 EATGDARLK
-944 EALEAL
+944 EALESL

>member
-14 DCEQSKHCEHGEQSE
+14 SERGENGEHSEQSE
-29 QSKEENSEQ
+29 KSGNEN
-38 PEKETEQSKEESSE
+38 PE
-52 QSKEKT
+52 
-58 EQSEHSQRS
+58 
-67 KEENSSQDKT
+67 QDKKNEE
-77 AKTNAITLHN
+77 KTNAITLHN
-87 ASFSWGDTTPCLEAI
+87 ASFSWGDATPCLEDV
-102 SLSIKKGSLVAVI
+102 SLHIKKGSLVAVI

-126 LSLVGMLSRRG
+126 LSLVGMLSRRE
-137 GSLQRSGTLA
+137 GSLERSGTLA

-180 ACQMVRDLRILG
+180 ACQMERDLRILG

-247 ICGELKGRTR
+247 ICGELKGRTCV
-257 IMTTNALQY
+257 MTTNALQY

-289 FTRSPYAGM
+289 FTRSPFAGI
-298 VSACGESPVEEES
+298 VSACGE
-311 SLAEEESDRVEDR
+311 DRN
-324 EDSIPS
+324 PS
-330 QDNNPSQDHEDNPS
+330 QDSLSSRDHEDNPSQDHEDNPS

-349 HENTTLTTAEEK
+349 NTDNNNASQDHTTLTTAEEK
-361 ETGSI
+361 ATGSI

-374 ASAFGKGLTWGV
+374 AKAFGKGLTSGV
-386 VAMLLLTVVSMTAS
+386 VAVLLLTVVSMTAS

-574 ASITAYER
+574 ASITAYGR
-582 RALFV
+582 RELFV

-595 RSNVASLFSFLAN
+595 RSNVASMFSFLAN

-631 AFRSS
+631 VFRSS

-669 LISIERVRDF
+669 LVSIERVRAF
-679 CARAQPESLEGGSE
+679 CASAQPEKLEGESE

-703 RVEMQ
+703 RVEMR

-723 VNLSVGAQEKVGIVG
+723 VNLSVGAREKVGIVG

-755 PVSTGSITID
+755 PLSAGSVTID

-812 VLEQVGLKECVVQLG
+812 VLEQVGLKECVLELG

-867 SSLDGAADA
+867 SSLDAGADA
-876 RLQEVIR
+876 RLQAVIR

-905 RICVLDQGEVKEMGR
+905 RICVLDQGEVKEVGS

-926 ARGLFYAMV
+926 KRGLFYAMV

-944 EALEAL
+944 EALESL

>member
-14 DCEQSKHCEHGEQSE
+14 GENCEHSEQSE
-29 QSKEENSEQ
+29 KSGNENPEQDEKNEE
-38 PEKETEQSKEESSE
+38 
-52 QSKEKT
+52 
-58 EQSEHSQRS
+58 
-67 KEENSSQDKT
+67 
-77 AKTNAITLHN
+77 KTNAITLHN
-87 ASFSWGDTTPCLEAI
+87 ASFSWGDATPCLEDV
-102 SLSIKKGSLVAVI
+102 SLHIKKGSLVAVI

-126 LSLVGMLSRRG
+126 LSLVGMLSRRE
-137 GSLQRSGTLA
+137 GSLERSGTLA

-168 AYDETRFRRVIA
+168 AYDETRFHRVIA
-180 ACQMVRDLRILG
+180 ACQMERDLRILG

-257 IMTTNALQY
+257 VMTTNALQY

-289 FTRSPYAGM
+289 FTRSPYAGIA
-298 VSACGESPVEEES
+298 SACGEDGN
-311 SLAEEESDRVEDR
+311 A
-324 EDSIPS
+324 S
-330 QDNNPSQDHEDNPS
+330 QDSLSSRDHEDNPS

-349 HENTTLTTAEEK
+349 NTDNNNASQDHTTLTTAEEK
-361 ETGSI
+361 ATGSI
-366 SFSVLTSY
+366 SLSVLTSY
-374 ASAFGKGLTWGV
+374 ASAFGKGLTSGV

-574 ASITAYER
+574 ASITAYGR
-582 RALFV
+582 RELFV

-595 RSNVASLFSFLAN
+595 RSNVASMFSFLAN

-631 AFRSS
+631 VFRSS

-669 LISIERVRDF
+669 LVSIERVRAF
-679 CARAQPESLEGGSE
+679 CASAQPEALEGGSERAEKLEGGSERAEKLEGGSE

-703 RVEMQ
+703 RVEMR

-723 VNLSVGAQEKVGIVG
+723 VNLSVGAREKVGIVG

-755 PVSTGSITID
+755 PLSAGSVTID

-812 VLEQVGLKECVVQLG
+812 VLEQVGLKECVVELG

-867 SSLDGAADA
+867 SSLDAGADA
-876 RLQEVIR
+876 RLQAVIR

-905 RICVLDQGEVKEMGR
+905 RICVLDQGEVKEVGS

-926 ARGLFYAMV
+926 ERGLFYAMV
-935 EATGDAGLK
+935 EATGDARLK
-944 EALEAL
+944 EALESL

>member
-14 DCEQSKHCEHGEQSE
+14 SERGENGEHSEQSE
-29 QSKEENSEQ
+29 KSGNENPEQ
-38 PEKETEQSKEESSE
+38 DKKNE
-52 QSKEKT
+52 EKT
-58 EQSEHSQRS
+58 
-67 KEENSSQDKT
+67 NV
-77 AKTNAITLHN
+77 ITLHN
-87 ASFSWGDTTPCLEAI
+87 ASFSWGDATPCLEGM
-102 SLSIKKGSLVAVI
+102 SLHIKKGSLVAVI

-126 LSLVGMLSRRG
+126 LSLVGMLSRRE
-137 GSLQRSGTLA
+137 GSLERSGTLA

-168 AYDETRFRRVIA
+168 AYDETRFHRVIA
-180 ACQMVRDLRILG
+180 ACQMERDLRILG

-247 ICGELKGRTR
+247 ICGELKGRTCV
-257 IMTTNALQY
+257 MTTNALQY

-289 FTRSPYAGM
+289 FTRSPYAGIA
-298 VSACGESPVEEES
+298 SACGEDGN
-311 SLAEEESDRVEDR
+311 A
-324 EDSIPS
+324 S
-330 QDNNPSQDHEDNPS
+330 QDSLSSRDHEDNPSRDHEDNPS

-361 ETGSI
+361 ATGSI

-374 ASAFGKGLTWGV
+374 AKAFGKGLTSGV

-574 ASITAYER
+574 ASITAYGR
-582 RALFV
+582 RELFV

-595 RSNVASLFSFLAN
+595 RSNVASMFSFLAN

-631 AFRSS
+631 LFRSS

-669 LISIERVRDF
+669 LVSIERVRAF
-679 CARAQPESLEGGSE
+679 CASAQPEALEGGSERAEKLEGGSE

-703 RVEMQ
+703 RVEMR

-723 VNLSVGAQEKVGIVG
+723 VNLSVGAREKVGIVG

-755 PVSTGSITID
+755 PLSAGSITID

-812 VLEQVGLKECVVQLG
+812 VLEQVGLKECVVELG

-867 SSLDGAADA
+867 SSLDAGADA
-876 RLQEVIR
+876 RLQAVIR

-905 RICVLDQGEVKEMGR
+905 RICVLDQGEVKEVGS

-926 ARGLFYAMV
+926 KRGLFYAMV

-944 EALEAL
+944 EALESL

>member
-14 DCEQSKHCEHGEQSE
+14 SERGENGEH
-29 QSKEENSEQ
+29 
-38 PEKETEQSKEESSE
+38 
-52 QSKEKT
+52 
-58 EQSEHSQRS
+58 SEHSEKS
-67 KEENSSQDKT
+67 GNENPEQDKKNEE
-77 AKTNAITLHN
+77 KTNAITLHN
-87 ASFSWGDTTPCLEAI
+87 ASFSWGDATPCLEGM
-102 SLSIKKGSLVAVI
+102 SLHIKKGSLVAVI

-126 LSLVGMLSRRG
+126 LSLAGMLSRRE
-137 GSLQRSGTLA
+137 GSLERSGTLA

-168 AYDETRFRRVIA
+168 AYDETRFHRVIA
-180 ACQMVRDLRILG
+180 ACQMERDLRILG

-257 IMTTNALQY
+257 VMTTNALQY

-289 FTRSPYAGM
+289 FTRSPYAGIA
-298 VSACGESPVEEES
+298 SACGEDGN
-311 SLAEEESDRVEDR
+311 A
-324 EDSIPS
+324 S
-330 QDNNPSQDHEDNPS
+330 QDNPSSANHEDNPSQDHEDNPS

-361 ETGSI
+361 ATGSI
-366 SFSVLTSY
+366 SLSVLTSY
-374 ASAFGKGLTWGV
+374 ASAFGKGLTSGV
-386 VAMLLLTVVSMTAS
+386 VAVLLLTVVSMTAS

-410 PCMEMETAECAARTN
+410 PCMVMETAECAARTN

-478 NPVGRITNRFN
+478 NSVGRITNRFN

-574 ASITAYER
+574 ASITAYGR
-582 RALFV
+582 RELFV

-595 RSNVASLFSFLAN
+595 RSNVASMFSFLAN

-631 AFRSS
+631 LFRSS

-669 LISIERVRDF
+669 LVSIERVRAF
-679 CARAQPESLEGGSE
+679 CASAQPEALEGGSERAEKLEGGSE

-703 RVEMQ
+703 RVEMR

-723 VNLSVGAQEKVGIVG
+723 VNLSVGAREKVGIVG

-755 PVSTGSITID
+755 PLSGGSVTID
-765 GVDVGKLGLA
+765 GVDVGKLDLA

-812 VLEQVGLKECVVQLG
+812 VLEQVGLKECVVELG

-867 SSLDGAADA
+867 SSLDAGADA
-876 RLQEVIR
+876 RLQAVIR

-905 RICVLDQGEVKEMGR
+905 RICVLDQGEVREVGS

-926 ARGLFYAMV
+926 ERGLFYAMV
-935 EATGDAGLK
+935 EATGDARLK
-944 EALEAL
+944 EALESL

>member
-14 DCEQSKHCEHGEQSE
+14 SERGENGEHSEQSE
-29 QSKEENSEQ
+29 KSGNENPEQ
-38 PEKETEQSKEESSE
+38 DKKNE
-52 QSKEKT
+52 EKT
-58 EQSEHSQRS
+58 
-67 KEENSSQDKT
+67 NV
-77 AKTNAITLHN
+77 ITLHN
-87 ASFSWGDTTPCLEAI
+87 ASFSWGDATPCLEGM
-102 SLSIKKGSLVAVI
+102 SLHIKKGSLVAVI

-126 LSLVGMLSRRG
+126 LSLVGMLSRRE
-137 GSLQRSGTLA
+137 GSLERSGTLA

-180 ACQMVRDLRILG
+180 ACQMERDLRILG

-257 IMTTNALQY
+257 VMTTNALQY

-289 FTRSPYAGM
+289 FTRSPYAGIA
-298 VSACGESPVEEES
+298 SACGEDGN
-311 SLAEEESDRVEDR
+311 A
-324 EDSIPS
+324 S
-330 QDNNPSQDHEDNPS
+330 QDNPSSANHEDTSSSQDNEDTPPS

-361 ETGSI
+361 ATGSI
-366 SFSVLTSY
+366 SLSVLTSY
-374 ASAFGKGLTWGV
+374 ASAFGKGLTSGV

-574 ASITAYER
+574 ASITAYGR
-582 RALFV
+582 RELFV

-595 RSNVASLFSFLAN
+595 RSNVASMFSFLAN

-631 AFRSS
+631 LFRSS

-669 LISIERVRDF
+669 LVSIERVRAF
-679 CARAQPESLEGGSE
+679 CASAQPEALEGGSERAPEGGSERAEKLEGESE

-703 RVEMQ
+703 RVEMR

-723 VNLSVGAQEKVGIVG
+723 VNLSVGAREKVGIVG

-755 PVSTGSITID
+755 PLSGGSVTID

-812 VLEQVGLKECVVQLG
+812 VLEQVGLKECVLELG

-867 SSLDGAADA
+867 SSLDAGADA
-876 RLQEVIR
+876 RLQAVIR

-905 RICVLDQGEVKEMGR
+905 RICVLDQGEVKEVGS

-926 ARGLFYAMV
+926 KRGLFYAMV

-944 EALEAL
+944 EALESL

>member
-1 MKRISS
+1 
-7 FLGLEED
+7 
-14 DCEQSKHCEHGEQSE
+14 
-29 QSKEENSEQ
+29 
-38 PEKETEQSKEESSE
+38 
-52 QSKEKT
+52 
-58 EQSEHSQRS
+58 
-67 KEENSSQDKT
+67 
-77 AKTNAITLHN
+77 
-87 ASFSWGDTTPCLEAI
+87 
-102 SLSIKKGSLVAVI
+102 
-115 GDTGCGKSSFL
+115 
-126 LSLVGMLSRRG
+126 
-137 GSLQRSGTLA
+137 
-147 LSEQQAWIVND
+147 
-158 TVRNNILLGS
+158 
-168 AYDETRFRRVIA
+168 
-180 ACQMVRDLRILG
+180 
-192 GEEAEIGAHGINV
+192 
-205 SGGQKAR
+205 
-212 LSLARCCY
+212 
-220 SEASIVL
+220 
-227 LDDPLAAVDA
+227 
-237 RVGHRLFHEC
+237 
-247 ICGELKGRTR
+247 
-257 IMTTNALQY
+257 
-266 LAYCDQIVLLK
+266 
-277 DRRVAFDGDYAA
+277 
-289 FTRSPYAGM
+289 
-298 VSACGESPVEEES
+298 
-311 SLAEEESDRVEDR
+311 
-324 EDSIPS
+324 
-330 QDNNPSQDHEDNPS
+330 
-344 QDHED
+344 
-349 HENTTLTTAEEK
+349 
-361 ETGSI
+361 
-366 SFSVLTSY
+366 
-374 ASAFGKGLTWGV
+374 
-386 VAMLLLTVVSMTAS
+386 MTAS

-574 ASITAYER
+574 ASITAYGR
-582 RALFV
+582 RELFV

-595 RSNVASLFSFLAN
+595 RSNVASMFSFLAN

-631 AFRSS
+631 VFRSS

-669 LISIERVRDF
+669 LVSIERVRAF
-679 CARAQPESLEGGSE
+679 CASAQPEALEGGSE
-693 RAPEGWPREG
+693 RAEKLEGWPREG
-703 RVEMQ
+703 RVEMR

-723 VNLSVGAQEKVGIVG
+723 VNLSVGAREKVGIVG

-755 PVSTGSITID
+755 PLSAGSVTID

-812 VLEQVGLKECVVQLG
+812 VLEQVGLKECVLELG

-867 SSLDGAADA
+867 SSLDAGADA
-876 RLQEVIR
+876 RLQAVIR

-905 RICVLDQGEVKEMGR
+905 RICVLDQGEVKEVGS

-926 ARGLFYAMV
+926 ERGLFYAMV
-935 EATGDAGLK
+935 EATGDARLK
-944 EALEAL
+944 EALESL

>member
-14 DCEQSKHCEHGEQSE
+14 SERGENGEHSEQSE
-29 QSKEENSEQ
+29 KSGNEN
-38 PEKETEQSKEESSE
+38 PE
-52 QSKEKT
+52 
-58 EQSEHSQRS
+58 
-67 KEENSSQDKT
+67 QDKKNEE
-77 AKTNAITLHN
+77 KTNAITLHN
-87 ASFSWGDTTPCLEAI
+87 ASFSWGDATPCLEDV
-102 SLSIKKGSLVAVI
+102 SLHIKKGSLVAVI

-126 LSLVGMLSRRG
+126 LSLAGMLSRRE
-137 GSLQRSGTLA
+137 GSLERSGTLA

-180 ACQMVRDLRILG
+180 ACQMERDLRILG

-257 IMTTNALQY
+257 VMTTNALQY

-289 FTRSPYAGM
+289 FTRSPYVGIA
-298 VSACGESPVEEES
+298 SACGEDGN
-311 SLAEEESDRVEDR
+311 A
-324 EDSIPS
+324 S
-330 QDNNPSQDHEDNPS
+330 QDSLSSRDHEDNPSQDHEDNPS

-349 HENTTLTTAEEK
+349 NTDNNNASQDHTTLTTAEEK
-361 ETGSI
+361 ATGSI
-366 SFSVLTSY
+366 SLSVLTSY
-374 ASAFGKGLTWGV
+374 ASAFGKGLTSGV

-574 ASITAYER
+574 ASITAYGR
-582 RALFV
+582 RELFV

-595 RSNVASLFSFLAN
+595 RSNVASMFSFLAN

-631 AFRSS
+631 VFRSS

-669 LISIERVRDF
+669 LVSIERVRAF
-679 CARAQPESLEGGSE
+679 CASAQPEALEGGSERAEKLEGGSE

-703 RVEMQ
+703 RVEMR

-723 VNLSVGAQEKVGIVG
+723 VNLSVGAREKVGIVG

-755 PVSTGSITID
+755 PLSAGSVTID

-812 VLEQVGLKECVVQLG
+812 VLEQVGLKECVLELG

-867 SSLDGAADA
+867 SSLDAGADA
-876 RLQEVIR
+876 RLQAVIR

-905 RICVLDQGEVKEMGR
+905 RICVLDQGEVREVGS

-926 ARGLFYAMV
+926 ERGLFYAMV
-935 EATGDAGLK
+935 EATGDARLK
-944 EALEAL
+944 EALESL

>member
-14 DCEQSKHCEHGEQSE
+14 SERGENGEHSEQSE
-29 QSKEENSEQ
+29 KSGNEN
-38 PEKETEQSKEESSE
+38 PE
-52 QSKEKT
+52 
-58 EQSEHSQRS
+58 
-67 KEENSSQDKT
+67 QDKKNEE
-77 AKTNAITLHN
+77 KTNAITLHN
-87 ASFSWGDTTPCLEAI
+87 ASFSWGDATPCLEAI
-102 SLSIKKGSLVAVI
+102 SLHIKKGSLVAVI

-126 LSLVGMLSRRG
+126 LSLVGMLSRRE
-137 GSLQRSGTLA
+137 GSLERSGTLA

-168 AYDETRFRRVIA
+168 AYDETRFHRVIA
-180 ACQMVRDLRILG
+180 ACQMERDLRILG

-257 IMTTNALQY
+257 VMTTNALQY

-289 FTRSPYAGM
+289 FTRSPYAGIA
-298 VSACGESPVEEES
+298 SACGEDGN
-311 SLAEEESDRVEDR
+311 A
-324 EDSIPS
+324 S
-330 QDNNPSQDHEDNPS
+330 QDSLSSRDHEDNPSQDHEDNPS

-349 HENTTLTTAEEK
+349 NTDNNNASQDHTTLTTAEEK
-361 ETGSI
+361 ATGSI
-366 SFSVLTSY
+366 SLSVLTSY
-374 ASAFGKGLTWGV
+374 ASAFGKGLTSGV

-574 ASITAYER
+574 ASITAYGR
-582 RALFV
+582 RELFV

-595 RSNVASLFSFLAN
+595 RSNVASMFSFLAN

-631 AFRSS
+631 VFRSS

-669 LISIERVRDF
+669 LVSIERVRAF
-679 CARAQPESLEGGSE
+679 CASAQPEALEGGSERAEKLEGGSE

-703 RVEMQ
+703 RVEMR

-723 VNLSVGAQEKVGIVG
+723 VNLSVGAREKVGIVG

-755 PVSTGSITID
+755 PLSAGSVTID

-812 VLEQVGLKECVVQLG
+812 VLEQVGLKECVLELG

-876 RLQEVIR
+876 RLQAVIR

-905 RICVLDQGEVKEMGR
+905 RICVLDQGEVKEVGS

-926 ARGLFYAMV
+926 KRGLFYAMV

-944 EALEAL
+944 EALESL

>member
-14 DCEQSKHCEHGEQSE
+14 SERGENGEH
-29 QSKEENSEQ
+29 
-38 PEKETEQSKEESSE
+38 
-52 QSKEKT
+52 
-58 EQSEHSQRS
+58 SEHSEKS
-67 KEENSSQDKT
+67 GNENPEQDKKNEE
-77 AKTNAITLHN
+77 KTNAITLHN
-87 ASFSWGDTTPCLEAI
+87 ASFSWGDATPCLEDV
-102 SLSIKKGSLVAVI
+102 SLHIKKGSLVAVI

-126 LSLVGMLSRRG
+126 LSLAGMLSRRE
-137 GSLQRSGTLA
+137 GSLERSGTLA

-168 AYDETRFRRVIA
+168 AYDETRFHRVIA
-180 ACQMVRDLRILG
+180 ACQMERDLRILG

-257 IMTTNALQY
+257 VMTTNALQY

-289 FTRSPYAGM
+289 FTRSPYAGIA
-298 VSACGESPVEEES
+298 SACGEDGNASQDSLS
-311 SLAEEESDRVEDR
+311 SRDHEDT
-324 EDSIPS
+324 SSS
-330 QDNNPSQDHEDNPS
+330 QDNEDNPS

-349 HENTTLTTAEEK
+349 NRDNNNASQDHTTLTTAEEK
-361 ETGSI
+361 ATGSI
-366 SFSVLTSY
+366 SLSVLTSY
-374 ASAFGKGLTWGV
+374 ASAFGKGLTSGV

-574 ASITAYER
+574 ASITAYGR
-582 RALFV
+582 RELFV

-595 RSNVASLFSFLAN
+595 RSNVASMFSFLAN

-631 AFRSS
+631 VFRSS

-669 LISIERVRDF
+669 LVSIERVRAF
-679 CARAQPESLEGGSE
+679 CASAQPEALEGGSE

-703 RVEMQ
+703 RVEMR

-723 VNLSVGAQEKVGIVG
+723 VNLSVGAREKVGIVG

-755 PVSTGSITID
+755 PLSGGSVTID

-812 VLEQVGLKECVVQLG
+812 VLEQVGLKECVLELG

-867 SSLDGAADA
+867 SSLDAGADA
-876 RLQEVIR
+876 RLQAVIR

-905 RICVLDQGEVKEMGR
+905 RICVLDQGEVKEVGS

-926 ARGLFYAMV
+926 KRGLFYAMV
-935 EATGDAGLK
+935 EATGDARLK
-944 EALEAL
+944 EALESL

>member
-1 MKRISS
+1 MRGSSSMKRISS

-14 DCEQSKHCEHGEQSE
+14 SERGENGEHGEQSE
-29 QSKEENSEQ
+29 KEC
-38 PEKETEQSKEESSE
+38 EQSCEHSE
-52 QSKEKT
+52 QSEKDNSGKDNSEKEKN
-58 EQSEHSQRS
+58 
-67 KEENSSQDKT
+67 EE
-77 AKTNAITLHN
+77 KTNAITLHN
-87 ASFSWGDTTPCLEAI
+87 ASFSWGDATPCLEDV
-102 SLSIKKGSLVAVI
+102 SLHIKKGSLVAVI

-126 LSLVGMLSRRG
+126 LSLVGMLSRRE
-137 GSLQRSGTLA
+137 GSLERSGTLA

-180 ACQMVRDLRILG
+180 ACQMERDLRILG

-257 IMTTNALQY
+257 VMTTNALQY

-289 FTRSPYAGM
+289 FTRSPFAGI
-298 VSACGESPVEEES
+298 VSACGE
-311 SLAEEESDRVEDR
+311 DRN
-324 EDSIPS
+324 PS
-330 QDNNPSQDHEDNPS
+330 QDNPSSQDHEDVPSSQDHEDNKDNNNAS
-344 QDHED
+344 QDH
-349 HENTTLTTAEEK
+349 TTLTTAEEK
-361 ETGSI
+361 ATGSI

-374 ASAFGKGLTWGV
+374 ASAFGKGLTSGV
-386 VAMLLLTVVSMTAS
+386 IAMLLLTVVSMTAS

-532 VTVAA
+532 VTVGA

-574 ASITAYER
+574 ASITAYGR
-582 RALFV
+582 RDLFV

-595 RSNVASLFSFLAN
+595 RSNVASMFSFLAN

-631 AFRSS
+631 LFRSS

-669 LISIERVRDF
+669 LVSIERVRAF
-679 CARAQPESLEGGSE
+679 CASAEPEALEGGSERAEALEGVSERAEALEGESE

-703 RVEMQ
+703 RVEMR

-723 VNLSVGAQEKVGIVG
+723 VNLSVGAREKVGIVG

-755 PVSTGSITID
+755 PLSAGSVTID

-812 VLEQVGLKECVVQLG
+812 VLEQVGLKECVLELG

-876 RLQEVIR
+876 RLQAVIR

-905 RICVLDQGEVKEMGR
+905 RICVLEQGEVREVGS

-926 ARGLFYAMV
+926 KRGLFYAMV
-935 EATGDAGLK
+935 EATGDVGLK
-944 EALEAL
+944 EALESL

>member
-14 DCEQSKHCEHGEQSE
+14 SERGENGEHSEQSE
-29 QSKEENSEQ
+29 KSGNEN
-38 PEKETEQSKEESSE
+38 PE
-52 QSKEKT
+52 
-58 EQSEHSQRS
+58 
-67 KEENSSQDKT
+67 QDKKNEE
-77 AKTNAITLHN
+77 KTNAITLHN
-87 ASFSWGDTTPCLEAI
+87 ASFSWGDATPCLEDV
-102 SLSIKKGSLVAVI
+102 SLHIKKGSLVAVI

-126 LSLVGMLSRRG
+126 LSLVGMLSRRE
-137 GSLQRSGTLA
+137 GSLERSGTLA
-147 LSEQQAWIVND
+147 LSQQQAWIVND

-180 ACQMVRDLRILG
+180 ACQMERDLRILG

-257 IMTTNALQY
+257 VMTTNALQY

-289 FTRSPYAGM
+289 FTRSPYAGIA
-298 VSACGESPVEEES
+298 SACGEDGN
-311 SLAEEESDRVEDR
+311 A
-324 EDSIPS
+324 S
-330 QDNNPSQDHEDNPS
+330 QDSLSSRDHEDNPSQDHEDNPS

-349 HENTTLTTAEEK
+349 NTDNNNASQDHTTLTTAEEK
-361 ETGSI
+361 ATGSI
-366 SFSVLTSY
+366 SLSVLTSY
-374 ASAFGKGLTWGV
+374 ASAFGKGLMSGV

-574 ASITAYER
+574 ASITAYGR
-582 RALFV
+582 RELFV

-595 RSNVASLFSFLAN
+595 RSNVASMFSFLAN

-631 AFRSS
+631 LFRSS

-669 LISIERVRDF
+669 LVSIERVRAF
-679 CARAQPESLEGGSE
+679 CASAQPEALEGGSERAEKLEGGSE

-703 RVEMQ
+703 RVEMR

-723 VNLSVGAQEKVGIVG
+723 VNLSVGAREKVGIVG

-755 PVSTGSITID
+755 PLSAGSVTID

-812 VLEQVGLKECVVQLG
+812 VLEQVGLKECVLELG

-867 SSLDGAADA
+867 SSLDAGADA
-876 RLQEVIR
+876 RLQAVIR

-905 RICVLDQGEVKEMGR
+905 RICVLDQGEVKEVGS

-926 ARGLFYAMV
+926 KRGLFYAMV
-935 EATGDAGLK
+935 EATGDARLK
-944 EALEAL
+944 EALESL

>member
-14 DCEQSKHCEHGEQSE
+14 SERGENCEHSEQSE
-29 QSKEENSEQ
+29 KSGNEN
-38 PEKETEQSKEESSE
+38 PE
-52 QSKEKT
+52 
-58 EQSEHSQRS
+58 
-67 KEENSSQDKT
+67 QDKKNEE
-77 AKTNAITLHN
+77 KTNAITLHN
-87 ASFSWGDTTPCLEAI
+87 ASFSWGDATPCLEDV
-102 SLSIKKGSLVAVI
+102 SLHIKKGSLVAVI

-126 LSLVGMLSRRG
+126 LSLAGMLSRRE
-137 GSLQRSGTLA
+137 GSLERSGTLA

-168 AYDETRFRRVIA
+168 AYDKTRFHRVIA
-180 ACQMVRDLRILG
+180 ACQMERDLRILG

-257 IMTTNALQY
+257 VMTTNALQY

-289 FTRSPYAGM
+289 FTRSPYAGIA
-298 VSACGESPVEEES
+298 SACGEDGN
-311 SLAEEESDRVEDR
+311 A
-324 EDSIPS
+324 S
-330 QDNNPSQDHEDNPS
+330 QDSLSSQDHEDNPS

-349 HENTTLTTAEEK
+349 NTDNNNASQDHENTTLTTAEEK
-361 ETGSI
+361 ATGSI

-374 ASAFGKGLTWGV
+374 AKAFGKGLTSGV

-574 ASITAYER
+574 ASITAYGR
-582 RALFV
+582 RELFV

-595 RSNVASLFSFLAN
+595 RSNVASMFSFLAN

-631 AFRSS
+631 LFRSS

-669 LISIERVRDF
+669 LVSIERVRAF
-679 CARAQPESLEGGSE
+679 CASAEPEALEGESE

-703 RVEMQ
+703 RVEMR

-723 VNLSVGAQEKVGIVG
+723 VNLSVGAREKVGIVG

-755 PVSTGSITID
+755 PLSGGSVTID

-812 VLEQVGLKECVVQLG
+812 VLEQVGLKECVLELG

-867 SSLDGAADA
+867 SSLDAGADA
-876 RLQEVIR
+876 RLQAVIR

-905 RICVLDQGEVKEMGR
+905 RICVLDQGEVKEVGS

-926 ARGLFYAMV
+926 ERGLFYAMV
-935 EATGDAGLK
+935 EATGDARLK
-944 EALEAL
+944 EALESL

>member
-14 DCEQSKHCEHGEQSE
+14 SERGENGEHSEQSE
-29 QSKEENSEQ
+29 KSGNEN
-38 PEKETEQSKEESSE
+38 PE
-52 QSKEKT
+52 
-58 EQSEHSQRS
+58 
-67 KEENSSQDKT
+67 QDKKNEE
-77 AKTNAITLHN
+77 KTNAITLHN
-87 ASFSWGDTTPCLEAI
+87 ASFSWGDATPCLEDV
-102 SLSIKKGSLVAVI
+102 SLHIKKGSLVAVI

-126 LSLVGMLSRRG
+126 LSLVGMLSRRE
-137 GSLQRSGTLA
+137 GSLERSGTLA

-180 ACQMVRDLRILG
+180 ACQMERDLRILG

-257 IMTTNALQY
+257 VMTTNALQY

-289 FTRSPYAGM
+289 FTRSPYAGIA
-298 VSACGESPVEEES
+298 SACGEDGN
-311 SLAEEESDRVEDR
+311 A
-324 EDSIPS
+324 S
-330 QDNNPSQDHEDNPS
+330 QDSLSSQDHEDNPSQDHEDNPS

-349 HENTTLTTAEEK
+349 NPSRDHEDNPSQDHEDNTDNNNASQDHTTLTTAEEK
-361 ETGSI
+361 ATGSI
-366 SFSVLTSY
+366 SLSVLTSY
-374 ASAFGKGLTWGV
+374 ASAFGKGLTSGV

-437 TGVFTVV
+437 TGVLTVV

-574 ASITAYER
+574 ASITAYGR
-582 RALFV
+582 RELFV

-595 RSNVASLFSFLAN
+595 RSNVASMFSFLAN

-631 AFRSS
+631 VFRSS

-669 LISIERVRDF
+669 LVSIERVRAF
-679 CARAQPESLEGGSE
+679 CASAQPEALEGGSERAEKLEGGSE

-703 RVEMQ
+703 RVEMR

-723 VNLSVGAQEKVGIVG
+723 VNLSVGAREKVGIVG

-755 PVSTGSITID
+755 PLSAGSVTID

-812 VLEQVGLKECVVQLG
+812 VLEQVGLKECVLELG

-867 SSLDGAADA
+867 SSLDAGADA
-876 RLQEVIR
+876 RLQAVIR

-905 RICVLDQGEVKEMGR
+905 RICVLDQGEVKEVGS

-926 ARGLFYAMV
+926 KRGLFYAMV
-935 EATGDAGLK
+935 EATGDARLK
-944 EALEAL
+944 EALESL